1 MANLS
6 ISQLPIA
13 LTASNDT
20 LIPIVKNGQTEQI
33 TRNNFLNS
41 IPSNQGN
48 ADGLDGSYMRTIYSR
63 SNVIVYNIGTASDF
77 FTGSTNFGSRYF
89 PESFFTSSVNFV
101 HKTIHFRTTGIW
113 GGSDSTPE
121 IEITTFFGN
130 DTLQTFTIPGSQ
142 TSGANNH
149 PSEISGEIV
158 INSGNA
164 VVCYSIAWCV
174 NNGDLKRYA
183 LSDASTPI
191 GVTGF
196 SGGDFRLVMGSNTS
210 NSFTSY
216 LGYIQVWN

>member
-1 MANLS
+1 MANLP

-20 LIPIVKNGQTEQI
+20 LLAIVKDGQTEQI
-33 TRNNFLNS
+33 TRNNFLNT

-48 ADGLDGSYMRTIYSR
+48 ADEMNGAYMRTIYSR
-63 SNVIVYNIGTASDF
+63 SNGIVYNVGTSSDF

-89 PESFFTSSVNFV
+89 SQSFFTSSVYFV
-101 HKTIHFRTTGIW
+101 HKTIHFRVTGKW
-113 GGSDSTPE
+113 GSLDNTPE
-121 IEITTFFGN
+121 IEITTLFGN
-130 DTLQTFTIPGSQ
+130 DTLQTFTILGSQ
-142 TSGANNH
+142 TNGANDH

-164 VVCYSIAWCV
+164 VVCYSIGWCD
-174 NNGDLKRYA
+174 NNGDFKRYA

-216 LGYIQVWN
+216 LGYIQIWN